1 MLTQPPN
8 HSCTFPLQ
16 AQPLTEDNRT
26 HCQAERLTL
35 CPNEKALKNRHSIL
49 SVRTLTGMVYY
60 LDEILK
66 CQGQQVIHMPNVLEE
81 MIQNSSC
88 KNRTQKKL
96 LISPYRPFKRIHEQI
111 KTIFFNY
118 KCITDPYEIS

>member
-26 HCQAERLTL
+26 HCQAERPTL

-88 KNRTQKKL
+88 KNRTQKNYLFPHTGPLKEFMNKL
-96 LISPYRPFKRIHEQI
+96 KQYFLTISVLQIHM
-111 KTIFFNY
+111 K
-118 KCITDPYEIS
+118 